1 MVTDVDDG
9 AFGRAAGIGAGMVR
23 FVAAGS
29 STACGGA
36 GLGLVEARR
45 IGPGEDFI
53 SSLATG

>member
-1 MVTDVDDG
+1 MDDG